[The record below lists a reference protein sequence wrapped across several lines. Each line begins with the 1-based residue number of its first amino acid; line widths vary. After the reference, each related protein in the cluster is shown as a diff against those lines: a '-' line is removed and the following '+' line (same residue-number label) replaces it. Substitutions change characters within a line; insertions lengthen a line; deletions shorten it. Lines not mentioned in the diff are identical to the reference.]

1 MGVHLTSD
9 FIAQSMARDSINTI
23 VKKNRLIQ
31 PMVITLEEGGGGE
44 VKRVMISFC
53 KFKLC
58 ECKRQIYA
66 SI

>member
-31 PMVITLEEGGGGE
+31 PMVITLEGGGGGGGE
-44 VKRVMISFC
+44 
-53 KFKLC
+53 
-58 ECKRQIYA
+58 
-66 SI
+66 